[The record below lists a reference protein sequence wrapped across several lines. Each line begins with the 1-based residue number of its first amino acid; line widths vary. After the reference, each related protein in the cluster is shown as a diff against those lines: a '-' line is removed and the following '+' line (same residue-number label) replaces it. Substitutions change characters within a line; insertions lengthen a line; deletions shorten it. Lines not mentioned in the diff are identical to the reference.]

1 MSGDPRDNNSKFMKE
16 GSMEYIRPFVATSA
30 IKIVTDK
37 SVDNWEPKNA
47 LKIVE
52 DSLIANKNKINAILA
67 PNDATAAA
75 AIQAL
80 EAQGLAGKVAVTGL
94 DGDLS
99 AAQRIVQGT
108 QSMTVLKDSRELS
121 KTAIDAAIKLSTG
134 EGIDI
139 NGKVTNVSSILL
151 TPIAI
156 DKTNLDKVLIDS
168 GYYKKEEIY
177 KK

>member
-1 MSGDPRDNNSKFMKE
+1 MKT
-16 GSMEYIRPFVATSA
+16 GIQ
-30 IKIVTDK
+30 
-37 SVDNWEPKNA
+37 KNA
-47 LKIVE
+47 FKIVE
-52 DSLIANKNKINAILA
+52 DSLVANNNKINAILA
-67 PNDATAAA
+67 PNDATAGA

-80 EAQGLAGKVAVTGL
+80 QAQDLAGKVVVTGM
-94 DGDLS
+94 DGDLD
-99 AAQRIVQGT
+99 AIQRIVQGT

-121 KTAIDAAIKLSTG
+121 KTAIESAIKLATDV
-134 EGIDI
+134 GIAV
-139 NGKVTNVSSILL
+139 NGKVTNVSSVLL